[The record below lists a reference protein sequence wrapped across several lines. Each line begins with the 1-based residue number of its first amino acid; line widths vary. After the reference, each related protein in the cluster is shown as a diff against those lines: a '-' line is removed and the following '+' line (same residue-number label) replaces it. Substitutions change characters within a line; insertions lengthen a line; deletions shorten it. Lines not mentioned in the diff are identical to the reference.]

1 VRADERAWLCDAKV
15 LPKRSP
21 RAVRVLGID
30 GDHVEASEQAQ
41 WKEDGKVVRSSSR
54 APCRPPKVPAVDRNW
69 IGHCK
74 AGWLCPEHEE
84 EFSAPLEV
92 GEAEADALRLANRRP
107 YVRKHQTEF
116 KTTPSQRAWVA
127 GAKQVPGATVVHNGA
142 GACVC
147 THGGTV
153 YNPACTVRAV
163 GGIEAMKHRERG
175 QGSGKEYEWVNE
187 HQIRRR
193 RPQTAPSAGSLLDQ
207 FQHMCRVQNSASAEG
222 AQRVMKPHGWQAEGR
237 QRAQRV
243 VPAEKLQAA
252 VDPHA
257 WEPKHRDGRKPWKPW
272 RYSVALPVH
281 QHEREAP
288 LKATRKQAAASSTSV
303 FRPSS
308 AASKCMVQRSVAMHP
323 KNLGHAF

>member
-1 VRADERAWLCDAKV
+1 MRADERAWLCDAKV
-15 LPKRSP
+15 LPKRSR
-21 RAVRVLGID
+21 RAVRVLGMD

-41 WKEDGKVVRSSSR
+41 WKKDGKVVRSSSR
-54 APCRPPKVPAVDRNW
+54 APSRPLKVPAVERNW

-74 AGWLCPEHEE
+74 AGWLCPEHEDE
-84 EFSAPLEV
+84 SIASQEV
-92 GEAEADALRLANRRP
+92 GEAEADALHLANRCP
-107 YVRKHQTEF
+107 YVRKHQTAF
-116 KTTPSQRAWVA
+116 KATPSQRAWVA
-127 GAKQVPGATVVHNGA
+127 GAKQVPDATVASGNGA
-142 GACVC
+142 GAYVC
-147 THGGTV
+147 THGGTGHE
-153 YNPACTVRAV
+153 PACTARAV
-163 GGIEAMKHRERG
+163 GGIQAMQHRERG
-175 QGSGKEYEWVNE
+175 RGSVEEYEWMNE

-207 FQHMCRVQNSASAEG
+207 FRRMCQVQNSAE
-222 AQRVMKPHGWQAEGR
+222 
-237 QRAQRV
+237 RAQREMRPRGLQAA

-272 RYSVALPVH
+272 RYSIALPMH

-323 KNLGHAF
+323 KNLGQAF